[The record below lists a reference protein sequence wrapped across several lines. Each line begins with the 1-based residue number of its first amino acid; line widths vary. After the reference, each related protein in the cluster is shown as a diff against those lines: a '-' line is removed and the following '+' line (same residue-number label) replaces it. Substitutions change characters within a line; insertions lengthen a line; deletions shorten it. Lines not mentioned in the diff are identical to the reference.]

1 MKIPFELVDGIV
13 LIEVSIDGQKG
24 HMAFDTGAMATCI
37 NKHYFLN
44 QQGEEKEIK
53 KFDENL
59 KTSAVI
65 KGANTISFGDRTLE
79 QVKTLSV
86 DFDYVEKPLRETK
99 VELVFLGTLGI
110 DVIGQTNVMIDY
122 QNQVIDFDYQV
133 DNSTIHTELPMTVE
147 HLPIIPIQIDD
158 KLHSFVLDTGANTC
172 VIGPTILPQQTE
184 DEVKLPLLTWSER
197 DYNNI
202 DAVVSDLT
210 QLRQKVEAYGIIGY
224 QLLKDHSWYLDFQ
237 NEKILLL
244 G

>member
-59 KTSAVI
+59 KTSAVT
-65 KGANTISFGDRTLE
+65 KGSNTISFGDRTME
-79 QVKTLSV
+79 QIETLSV
-86 DFDYVEKPLRETK
+86 DFDYVEKPLRKTK
-99 VELVFLGTLGI
+99 AELIFLGTLGI
-110 DVIGQTNVMIDY
+110 DVLGETNIMIDY
-122 QNQVIDFDYQV
+122 QNQVIDFDFQV
-133 DNSTIHTELPMTVE
+133 DNGTIRTELPMTVN
-147 HLPIIPIQIDD
+147 HLPIISIQIDD
-158 KLHSFVLDTGANTC
+158 KAHPFVLDTGSNTC
-172 VIGPTILPQQTE
+172 VIDLVILSQQTE
-184 DEVKLPLLTWSER
+184 SEITIPHLIWSER
-197 DYNNI
+197 EYTHI
-202 DAVVSDLT
+202 KAVVSDLT

-224 QLLKDHSWYLDFQ
+224 QLLKEHSWYFDFL

-244 G
+244 D